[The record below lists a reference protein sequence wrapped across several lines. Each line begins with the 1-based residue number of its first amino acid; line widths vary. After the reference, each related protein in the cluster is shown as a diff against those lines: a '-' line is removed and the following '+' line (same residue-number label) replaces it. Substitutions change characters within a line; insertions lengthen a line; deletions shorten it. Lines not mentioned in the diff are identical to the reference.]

1 MSRDHH
7 GNLPER
13 MTTVIG
19 SKRISSIGTYAM
31 AAVRERTEQLRAKGL
46 QPVDFGMGDP
56 SAATPELIRRACA
69 EGIERHAASG
79 YPPFAGSQ
87 PFRQAVAHWFEGRFG
102 VSIDPETE
110 IVSSVGSKE
119 SIFHLPEALIDPGD
133 VVICPDPGYPPY
145 SGGTL
150 FAEGEAYFT
159 PIQRATDFLPDLDSI
174 PDAIAERAK
183 MFWLTTPSSPSG
195 RVASPQYLKR
205 WVQWCRER
213 DILACSDEAYSEI
226 YFGDPPHSALE
237 QGKEGVLVF
246 NSLSK
251 RSAMTGYRVGWVAGD
266 PRVIALYRKLKANID
281 TGTPWFI
288 QEAAIAAY
296 SDESHVAQMRDGYR
310 KRRDLFVSAFE
321 QAGLPRSEPEASL
334 YVWQRAPD
342 GVSST
347 QLAEAL
353 LDEKILAVTIPSA
366 ALVGD
371 PDRHGPGEQYVRL
384 SMVASWPESERIA
397 AAIAEHLRL
406 G

>member
-1 MSRDHH
+1 M
-7 GNLPER
+7 
-13 MTTVIG
+13 VG
-19 SKRISSIGTYAM
+19 SKRISQIGTYAM
-31 AAVRERTEQLRAKGL
+31 AAVRERTEQLRKKGL
-46 QPVDFGMGDP
+46 SPVDFGMGDP
-56 SAATPELIRRACA
+56 SAATPEFIRNACA
-69 EGIERHAASG
+69 EGIERHATSG

-87 PFRQAVAHWFEGRFG
+87 PFREAVTRWFEGRFG
-102 VSIDPETE
+102 VSIDADSE

-145 SGGTL
+145 GGGTT
-150 FAEGEAYFT
+150 FAEGEPYYV
-159 PIQRATDFLPDLDSI
+159 PIQGATDFLPDLESI

-183 MFWLTTPSSPSG
+183 IFWLTTPSSPSG
-195 RVASPQYLKR
+195 RIASAEYLR
-205 WVQWCRER
+205 HWVQWCRDR
-213 DILACSDEAYSEI
+213 DIVACSDEAYSEI
-226 YFGDPPHSALE
+226 YFGDAPHSALE

-266 PRVIALYRKLKANID
+266 PQLIALYRKLKANID

-296 SDESHVAQMRDGYR
+296 SDESHVAEMRDGYR
-310 KRRDLFVSAFE
+310 KRRDLFVDAFE
-321 QAGLPRSEPEASL
+321 SAGLPRSEPEASL
-334 YVWQRAPD
+334 YVWQQAPE

-371 PDRHGPGEQYVRL
+371 PSRHGPSEQYVRL
-384 SMVASWPESERIA
+384 SMVATWEESERIA
-397 AAIAEHLRL
+397 AAIVDHLRL
-406 G
+406 